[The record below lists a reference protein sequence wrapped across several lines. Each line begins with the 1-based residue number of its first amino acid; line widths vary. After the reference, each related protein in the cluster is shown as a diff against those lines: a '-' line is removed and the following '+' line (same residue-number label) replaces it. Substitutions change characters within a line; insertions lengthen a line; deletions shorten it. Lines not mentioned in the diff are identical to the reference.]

1 MADKA
6 KILVVEDDMAIARGL
21 VHNLEYEGYEVRL
34 ASHGNAVMGMFAE
47 FAPDLIVLD
56 VMLPG
61 KSGLEIL
68 EELRASGSEVH
79 VIILSALSSEKDKVT
94 GLYAGAD
101 DYVSK
106 PFSLREFLA
115 RVEAAMRRIRRAK
128 AQSMEAV
135 VSGDL
140 TVSPEE
146 KQVMRGGQVL
156 KLTPKAFELLLFF
169 AQHPGRIY
177 SRDDLLHH
185 VWHDEYDGT
194 ARTVDNFVLQI
205 RGQIELEPS
214 HPKRLETVHGMGYRF
229 NG

>member
-1 MADKA
+1 MREKA
-6 KILVVEDDMAIARGL
+6 KILIVEDDMAIARGL
-21 VHNLEYEGYEVRL
+21 VHNLEYEGYAVRL

-47 FAPDLIVLD
+47 YAPDLIVLD
-56 VMLPG
+56 MMLPG
-61 KSGLEIL
+61 RSGLELL
-68 EELRASGSEVH
+68 EAIRATGSDVY

-94 GLYAGAD
+94 GLQCGAD

-106 PFSLREFLA
+106 PFSLSEFLA

-128 AQSMEAV
+128 SQAEEAV
-135 VSGDL
+135 VCGDL
-140 TVSPEE
+140 IVNPAE
-146 KQVMRGGQVL
+146 KQALRDGQPL
-156 KLTPKAFELLLFF
+156 RLTPKAFELLVFF
-169 AQHPGRIY
+169 AKHPGRIY
-177 SRDDLLHH
+177 SREDLLHH

-205 RGQIELEPS
+205 RGQIEPEPS

>member
-1 MADKA
+1 MKE

-34 ASHGNAVMGMFAE
+34 ASHGNAVMAMFAE
-47 FAPDLIVLD
+47 FGPDLIVLD
-56 VMLPG
+56 MMLPG
-61 KSGLEIL
+61 RSGLDIL
-68 EELRASGSEVH
+68 EEIRASGSEVH
-79 VIILSALSSEKDKVT
+79 VIILSALSAEKDKVS

-115 RVEAAMRRIRRAK
+115 RVESAMRRIHRAK
-128 AQSMEAV
+128 AQALETV

-140 TVSPEE
+140 TISPEE
-146 KQVMRGGQVL
+146 KQAVRNGQAL
-156 KLTPKAFELLLFF
+156 RLTPKAFELLLFF

-205 RGQIELEPS
+205 RGQIEAEPS

>member
-1 MADKA
+1 MKE

-34 ASHGNAVMGMFAE
+34 ASHGNAVMAMFAE
-47 FAPDLIVLD
+47 FCPDLIVLD
-56 VMLPG
+56 MMLPG
-61 KSGLEIL
+61 RNGLDIL
-68 EELRASGSEVH
+68 EEIRASGSEVH
-79 VIILSALSSEKDKVT
+79 VIILSALSAEKDKVN

-115 RVEAAMRRIRRAK
+115 RVESAMRRIRRAK
-128 AQSMEAV
+128 AQALETV

-140 TVSPEE
+140 TISPEE
-146 KQVMRGGQVL
+146 KQAARNGQAL
-156 KLTPKAFELLLFF
+156 RLTPKAFELLLFF

-205 RGQIELEPS
+205 RGQIEAEPS

>member
-1 MADKA
+1 MKE

-34 ASHGNAVMGMFAE
+34 ASHGNAVMAMFAE
-47 FAPDLIVLD
+47 FGPDLIVLD
-56 VMLPG
+56 MMLPG
-61 KSGLEIL
+61 RSGLDIL
-68 EELRASGSEVH
+68 EEIRASGSEVH
-79 VIILSALSSEKDKVT
+79 VIILSALSAEKDKVS

-115 RVEAAMRRIRRAK
+115 RVESAMRRIRKAK
-128 AQSMEAV
+128 AQALETV

-140 TVSPEE
+140 TISPEE
-146 KQVMRGGQVL
+146 KQAVRDGQAL
-156 KLTPKAFELLLFF
+156 RLTPKAFELLLFF

-205 RGQIELEPS
+205 RGQIEAEPS